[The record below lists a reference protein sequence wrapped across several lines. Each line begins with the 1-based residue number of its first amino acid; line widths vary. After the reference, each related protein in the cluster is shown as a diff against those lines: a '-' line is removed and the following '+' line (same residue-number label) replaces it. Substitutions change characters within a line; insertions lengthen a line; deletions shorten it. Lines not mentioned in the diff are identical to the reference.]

1 MDKAV
6 FWFFAVLLILQGCAT
21 ADHYGGSASVPD
33 RRTSSDSEI
42 TSSAP
47 PSSMTHVL
55 EDGIDVLAN
64 SLSQGAQYI
73 AENYP
78 RSPQQ
83 YFDEGMALYDKG
95 DDYPQAAIKLRKAA
109 DLGHFPAQY
118 QLAVMYQEGTG
129 IAVNTN
135 QAHRWFHE
143 SAVHGHTPSQY
154 QLAMFYYLGLVV
166 PRDLVKSYAWFSIA
180 SSSAF
185 LRSLSQASVKSSGRT
200 VLMKPQRVKSSRALR
215 SMKALEKQLTPAQ
228 ISAAQVYAR
237 HCVASHF
244 EDCR

>member
-6 FWFFAVLLILQGCAT
+6 IWFFAILLIQGCAMVG
-21 ADHYGGSASVPD
+21 DYGMSESMPD
-33 RRTSSDSEI
+33 RRAGSDREISSN
-42 TSSAP
+42 AP
-47 PSSMTHVL
+47 PSSMAHVL
-55 EDGIDVLAN
+55 EDGIDVLSN
-64 SLSQGAQYI
+64 SFSQGVEYI
-73 AENYP
+73 SENYP

-83 YFDEGMALYDKG
+83 YFDEGMALYNKG

-109 DLGHFPAQY
+109 DLSHFPAQY
-118 QLAVMYQEGTG
+118 QLALMYQGGTG
-129 IAVNTN
+129 IAANTN
-135 QAHRWFHE
+135 QAHRWFRE
-143 SAVHGHTPSQY
+143 SAVHGHTPAQY

-200 VLMKPQRVKSSRALR
+200 VLMKPQRVKSSRALV
-215 SMKALEKQLTPAQ
+215 SIKALEKKLTPDQ